1 MCLALF
7 HVDEVSWPIIINHV
21 DKVQLSMLD
30 ASQEASL
37 PQSAM

>member
-7 HVDEVSWPIIINHV
+7 HVDQISWPIIINDV
-21 DKVQLSMLD
+21 DKVQLSMLG
-30 ASQEASL
+30 ASQKASL